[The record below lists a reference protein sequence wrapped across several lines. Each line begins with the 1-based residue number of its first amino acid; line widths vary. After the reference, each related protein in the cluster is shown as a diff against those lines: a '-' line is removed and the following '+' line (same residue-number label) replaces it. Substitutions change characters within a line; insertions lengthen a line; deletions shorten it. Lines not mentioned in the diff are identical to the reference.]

1 MPMDWG
7 LARDYAARDVHRDE
21 MSVTEPEWLA
31 ATDPEPMLKFLKGR
45 VSERKLRLFA
55 CACCR
60 GIWELIDEE
69 RFRQLVEASEQYADR
84 LIRRKDL
91 VERRIAALGLASND
105 ACDAVLSA
113 ARAQCSARWVA
124 LLCLYATTGRN
135 APPGQL
141 LVPRRSD
148 IPDASPETMD
158 AWTRASAGQAV
169 VLREIFGLLPL
180 RPRIGPTC
188 RPDWDGGVGH
198 LARSI
203 YDERAFDRLS
213 LLADVL
219 EDAGCTDADLLGHL
233 RGPGPHVRGCWAVD
247 LVLGKE

>member
-1 MPMDWG
+1 
-7 LARDYAARDVHRDE
+7 
-21 MSVTEPEWLA
+21 MSAEETPVTEAEWIA

-45 VSERKLRLFA
+45 VSDRKLRLFA

-60 GIWELIDEE
+60 GIWELLDEE

-105 ACDAVLSA
+105 ACDAVVSA

-141 LVPRRSD
+141 VVPRRSD

-158 AWTRASAGQAV
+158 AWMRASAGQAA
-169 VLREIFGLLPL
+169 VLREVFGLLPL
-180 RPRIGPTC
+180 RPANGRNSRT
-188 RPDWDGGVGH
+188 DWDGRVGH
-198 LARSI
+198 LARAV
-203 YDERAFDRLS
+203 YDARAFDRLPI
-213 LLADVL
+213 LADAL
-219 EDAGCTDADLLGHL
+219 EDAGCTNAELLGHL
-233 RGPGPHVRGCWAVD
+233 RSPGPHVRGCSAVD
-247 LVLGKE
+247 LVLGKS